1 MKGTYSNRQTKCANG
16 FTLIELLVVIAI
28 IAILAALLLPAL
40 AKAKA
45 KAQRIVCLSNLRQW
59 GLADTMYV
67 NDNEETFPFPRYQSN
82 ASQVDQDNPT
92 WQDIASY
99 HYYNKV
105 NGVLTP
111 IGNDVWFN
119 ALPKFVGSMPL
130 YQWAIG
136 SSKSL
141 FNATA
146 GHNIFACPTAYAQG
160 IDPIDM
166 DPNHGFMELG
176 QRPLFAYGMNSKAVA
191 NENLTSYVP
200 QAKTAMVVHPSA
212 FVLFSDT
219 RNRSQET
226 PYYAAPGDQYP
237 QGNSIDLATP
247 QSYTTRFSARHDRG
261 GSITFSDGH
270 AAYYVYDDV
279 VADGIKDP
287 TITAGHDPGN
297 PEINWDVNGQRVP

>member
-1 MKGTYSNRQTKCANG
+1 MKGTYFSNRDTKRAGG

-28 IAILAALLLPAL
+28 IAILASLLLPAL

-45 KAQRIVCLSNLRQW
+45 RAQLAVCLSNLKQW
-59 GLADTMYV
+59 GLADTLYV
-67 NDNEETFPFPRYQSN
+67 NDNEETFPYPRYQSN
-82 ASQVDQDNPT
+82 ANPSDQDNPT
-92 WQDIASY
+92 WADIAAY
-99 HYYNKV
+99 HYNV
-105 NGVLTP
+105 TPP

-119 ALPKFVGSMPL
+119 ALPKNVGSMPL
-130 YQWAIG
+130 YQWAVG
-136 SSKSL
+136 LKKSL

-146 GHNIFACPTAYAQG
+146 GHNIFACPTVTAQG
-160 IDPIDM
+160 IDPMDM

-191 NENLTSYVP
+191 NENLSAYVP

-212 FVLFSDT
+212 FVLFSET

-226 PYYAAPGDQYP
+226 PYYAAPQDQYP
-237 QGNSIDLATP
+237 QGNSIVLATP
-247 QSYTTRFSARHDRG
+247 QSYTTRFSSRHDRG

-270 AAYYVYDDV
+270 AAYYSYDDV

-287 TITAGHDPGN
+287 SITAGHDPGN